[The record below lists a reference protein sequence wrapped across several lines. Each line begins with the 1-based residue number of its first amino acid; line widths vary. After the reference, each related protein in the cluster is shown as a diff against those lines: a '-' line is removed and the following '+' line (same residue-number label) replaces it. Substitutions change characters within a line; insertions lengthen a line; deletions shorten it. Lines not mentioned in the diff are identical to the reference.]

1 MLKNIDKNKK
11 KYDKPVSKGKG
22 LLLCRFG
29 GINIVKQKNNY
40 GKDGF
45 HNAPER
51 YGFYAFPYPYVE
63 MFLAGSTKMNEI
75 KAGVYKKFKAV
86 EGNIWSHLEP
96 RNKSDIIEQKNG
108 WYKTT
113 VEVYLKSL
121 KICYANDSGYNQAKY
136 GMPNRKNPYSF
147 VSKDHLEVFLTRET
161 ILKDKI

>member
-1 MLKNIDKNKK
+1 MNNIYGITLNELE
-11 KYDKPVSKGKG
+11 KYFEENG
-22 LLLCRFG
+22 
-29 GINIVKQKNNY
+29 
-40 GKDGF
+40 
-45 HNAPER
+45 
-51 YGFYAFPYPYVE
+51 
-63 MFLAGSTKMNEI
+63 
-75 KAGVYKKFKAV
+75 YKKFKAV

-147 VSKDHLEVFLTRET
+147 VFQPGRTRLNGPCLHRHIGPCVTLRVHRAQYAVPCLIQPLDEVATMARRR
-161 ILKDKI
+161 